1 MNKHVTYCRLH
12 DIYKNKVS
20 VLEHNSRASKPN
32 MNYFFFRSKCRKDH
46 RNSRTSHYVRL
57 KEKEVTEIR
66 YYLHMQTGYCVCPAC
81 NCTFEREYQA
91 YCDRC
96 GQKLAWNLFNQN
108 KVTLIK
114 RIPCT
119 VRKQEALDQ
128 EKNKTEAIVL

>member
-1 MNKHVTYCRLH
+1 MKLKLNRKKHYGKSGTILVVVPKQIL
-12 DIYKNKVS
+12 
-20 VLEHNSRASKPN
+20 P
-32 MNYFFFRSKCRKDH
+32 
-46 RNSRTSHYVRL
+46 
-57 KEKEVTEIR
+57 KEVTAIR
-66 YYLHMQTGYCVCPAC
+66 YLGTPPTGYCVCPGC

-119 VRKQEALDQ
+119 VKKKEEKTQALKKHEAF
-128 EKNKTEAIVL
+128 VL